1 MSQAAEAPAT
11 VAPAAPA
18 KYGITLAATFLSAL
32 VAQAANAMPGALL
45 GTFQSNFHTVGS
57 QLTWITAAFM
67 IPLTVF
73 ELTFGLLGDLVG
85 RRRLLFAGTLLTVVG
100 GIVAAAASNVYV
112 LWTGSAL
119 LGFGGGILFPTS
131 LAMIAAIAP
140 DPRRRTRLIAT
151 WAGFLSLGAA
161 VSPMLAGITA
171 QYGTWRIAYGVIAAG
186 AVVIALLNTGAAESR
201 SEARRRFDIPGQITL
216 AVGLIALLYATVQG
230 SEDGWAQ
237 TYVII
242 AFIVGAGFIAAFVV
256 AELRSASPLIHLS
269 VFRNRSFA
277 IAAIVAVVG
286 MYSFLSYC
294 YSMNMW
300 NSALQGQA
308 PVRSG
313 ILMLF
318 VQVPAFALIPVVS
331 ALIHRFSP
339 QWILTTGFVLM
350 AVGSFIASSSRIQT
364 VDWKLFILPSLLV
377 GIGFALTIGSIT
389 AVAINSVPLE
399 QAGMASAT
407 TNLLRDLGFALGP
420 VLGGAI
426 ALSDAGSKF
435 GGSFAGI
442 ARSAHLPAPMAAQFA
457 HVPPIAFLST
467 PSLQHA
473 ITGAAGQRGLGAV
486 TGAALGALG
495 HGFGTAFIVAGSCA
509 LAAALLTLAGL
520 AHAKPSVQVETEI

>member
-1 MSQAAEAPAT
+1 MSQAAEAP
-11 VAPAAPA
+11 VSVSPAVSA
-18 KYGITLAATFLSAL
+18 KYGVTLAGTFLSAL
-32 VAQAANAMPGALL
+32 VAQAANALPGALL
-45 GTFQSNFHTVGS
+45 GTFQTDFHTVGS
-57 QLTWITAAFM
+57 QLTWISAAFM

-131 LAMIAAIAP
+131 LAMLAAIAP
-140 DPRRRTRLIAT
+140 DPRKRTRLIAT

-161 VSPMLAGITA
+161 ISPMLAGITA
-171 QYGTWRIAYGVIAAG
+171 QYGTWRIAYIVVAVL
-186 AVVIALLNTGAAESR
+186 AVVIALLNVGSAESR
-201 SEARRRFDIPGQITL
+201 SPAHRRFDIPGQVTL

-230 SEDGWAQ
+230 SEDGW
-237 TYVII
+237 TKPYVIT
-242 AFIVGAGFIAAFVV
+242 AFIVGVLFIAAFVTV
-256 AELRSASPLIHLS
+256 ELRSGSPLIHLS

-277 IAAIVAVVG
+277 IAAVVAVVG
-286 MYSFLSYC
+286 MFSFLSYC
-294 YSMNMW
+294 YSMSMW
-300 NSALQGQA
+300 NSALQQQA
-308 PVRSG
+308 PIKIG

-318 VQVPAFALIPVVS
+318 VQVPAFLMIPVVS

-339 QWILTTGFVLM
+339 QWILTTGFILM
-350 AVGSFIASSSRIQT
+350 AAGAFVASGSRIET
-364 VDWKLFILPSLLV
+364 VDWRLFILPSVLV
-377 GIGFALTIGSIT
+377 GVGFALTIGSIT

-426 ALSDAGSKF
+426 ALSAAGSMF
-435 GGSFAGI
+435 GGSFADV

-473 ITGAAGQRGLGAV
+473 ITGAAGPKGLGAV
-486 TGAALGALG
+486 MGAALGSLG
-495 HGFGTAFIVAGSCA
+495 HGFSTTFIVAGSCA
-509 LAAALLTLAGL
+509 LAAAVLTLVGL
-520 AHAKPSVQVETEI
+520 ARVKPSVRVETEI